1 MLWGSFAACAAKHVS
16 PFGAFE
22 KLVALFK
29 SWSLDSLESEKVPY

>member
-29 SWSLDSLESEKVPY
+29 SWSLGSLESEKVPY